1 MNYIIT
7 ARRMSLPISLERPV
21 TRPVTPVADSTEG
34 FRDARQQPPS
44 GYVYRGDLL
53 DGASDRAYRP
63 RQNLEISGHNRHAIE
78 TYQKI
83 IDEPPR
89 LGQIL
94 DGYL

>member
-7 ARRMSLPISLERPV
+7 ARLTSLPISLDRSPA
-21 TRPVTPVADSTEG
+21 RPVTPVTDSTEG
-34 FRDARQQPPS
+34 FRDARQQPPL
-44 GYVYRGDLL
+44 GYVYRGELFED
-53 DGASDRAYRP
+53 AADRAYRP
-63 RQNLEISGHNRHAIE
+63 RQNLDIGAQNRHAIE
-78 TYQKI
+78 AYLKI